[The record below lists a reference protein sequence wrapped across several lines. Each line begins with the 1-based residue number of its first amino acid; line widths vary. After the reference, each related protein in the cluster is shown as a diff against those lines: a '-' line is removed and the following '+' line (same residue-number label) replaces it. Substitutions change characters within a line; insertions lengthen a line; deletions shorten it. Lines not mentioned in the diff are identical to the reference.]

1 MTSPAALV
9 MQALGAERPVAALAG
24 LHHSPRVVRL
34 LRELFV
40 VALRRCFGGHE
51 VREITTYVRD
61 LLLWLDLPAG
71 GELARQTEGLIRATL
86 GEPALAAGVRPACRF
101 AIMCAVVG
109 DLSRP
114 PGVGPEALAELIAQ
128 AEQRVDRL
136 DPIAP
141 RRRPTRRIRR
151 R

>member
-1 MTSPAALV
+1 MTSQASLM

-51 VREITTYVRD
+51 IREITAYVRD
-61 LLLWLDLPAG
+61 LLIWLDLPAG

-86 GEPALAAGVRPACRF
+86 GEPALAAGIGPARRF

-114 PGVGPEALAELIAQ
+114 PGAGPEALAELIAQ

-141 RRRPTRRIRR
+141 RRRR
-151 R
+151 